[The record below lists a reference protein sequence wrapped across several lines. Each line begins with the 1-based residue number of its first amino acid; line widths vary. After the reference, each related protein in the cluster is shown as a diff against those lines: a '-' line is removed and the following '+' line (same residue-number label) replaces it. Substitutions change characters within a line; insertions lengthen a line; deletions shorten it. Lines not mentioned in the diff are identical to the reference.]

1 MQGSPSQVKL
11 FRDLRRRTQG
21 KRDILSRRGSW
32 VQIPSPAPKI
42 HVPFMEKEKRILWK
56 PDDYDCVGGGGGATG
71 ARGTASASIGCFPV
85 EISNMIPAMSAKKK
99 PNDTKTM

>member
-32 VQIPSPAPKI
+32 VQIPSPAPKM

-56 PDDYDCVGGGGGATG
+56 PDDYYCVGGGGGDTG
-71 ARGTASASIGCFPV
+71 ARGTTSASIGCFPV
-85 EISNMIPAMSAKKK
+85 EKNVTIAAMIAKKK
-99 PNDTKTM
+99 PKDT